1 MKTTKLENSTV
12 DLPNTEAKVVDSQH
26 IQREAMEAQQQV
38 EALQKTVQEQKAK
51 LDEQNRLVQHQEIQN
66 LSNKIAELTTS
77 LKATEVRA
85 QALQQQEKTLTGQNQ
100 GTRNQTS
107 YDYGIVRFQN
117 HDTGPG

>member
-1 MKTTKLENSTV
+1 LKTTKLENSTV
-12 DLPNTEAKVVDSQH
+12 DLPITEAKVVDSQH

>member
-1 MKTTKLENSTV
+1 MTSVRGIRLDTAGNRGFSGARIV
-12 DLPNTEAKVVDSQH
+12 PGADAW
-26 IQREAMEAQQQV
+26 RERETSM
-38 EALQKTVQEQKAK
+38 
-51 LDEQNRLVQHQEIQN
+51 RLVQHQEIQN